1 MINKFTGVSTL
12 IFYRFKINWNSIN
25 CIVLMTQ
32 SKYSN
37 FIEFYFVISV
47 LAFVNLTQIPHSKM
61 RNR

>member
-47 LAFVNLTQIPHSKM
+47 LAFVNLTQIPH
-61 RNR
+61 

>member
-47 LAFVNLTQIPHSKM
+47 LAFVN
-61 RNR
+61 